1 MMTVV
6 YLNKGLWPEIL
17 SILQFMKIAMF
28 ALN

>member
-1 MMTVV
+1 MTVV

-17 SILQFMKIAMF
+17 SILQFLKIAMF